1 MFVLILLDFLYDFCM
16 FLVLGISFCNAVV
29 QAKKITEFK
38 KSNKKQTN
46 KKQKKPNKNHHKV
59 IHRIDEKMW

>member
-29 QAKKITEFK
+29 QAKKSRNSKNQTKNKQIKSKKNLTKTITKLYIE
-38 KSNKKQTN
+38 
-46 KKQKKPNKNHHKV
+46 
-59 IHRIDEKMW
+59 IDEKMW

>member
-29 QAKKITEFK
+29 QAKKSRNSKNQTKNKQIKSK
-38 KSNKKQTN
+38 KT
-46 KKQKKPNKNHHKV
+46 
-59 IHRIDEKMW
+59 